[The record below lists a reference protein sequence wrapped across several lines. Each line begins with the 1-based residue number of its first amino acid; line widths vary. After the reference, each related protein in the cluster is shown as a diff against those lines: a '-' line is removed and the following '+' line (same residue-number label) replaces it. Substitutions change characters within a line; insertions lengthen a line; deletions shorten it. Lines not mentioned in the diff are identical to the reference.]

1 MTFAI
6 ELDGKHAL
14 VTGAGR
20 GIGRSIAHTL
30 ASAGASVFVNDVN
43 AAQAATVAG
52 EIVEAGGKATP
63 MPFDVTRWDDVRQAI
78 DDTTVDVLV
87 NNAGNAGAEQFGA
100 LCEFAESDPAEW
112 PRYFS
117 VNLFGT
123 MHCTRAVLPA
133 MIAGGSGGRV
143 ITIVSDAARF
153 GDARVAPYA
162 AAKAGAAGFSRSV
175 AREVGR
181 YGITA
186 NCISLGTMESPVT
199 EGAPFDG
206 RGYVVRRRGTPE
218 EAAGLV
224 TYLASPLATWITG
237 QTYALN
243 GGYTFSQ

>member
-1 MTFAI
+1 
-6 ELDGKHAL
+6 
-14 VTGAGR
+14 
-20 GIGRSIAHTL
+20 
-30 ASAGASVFVNDVN
+30 
-43 AAQAATVAG
+43 
-52 EIVEAGGKATP
+52 
-63 MPFDVTRWDDVRQAI
+63 
-78 DDTTVDVLV
+78 
-87 NNAGNAGAEQFGA
+87 
-100 LCEFAESDPAEW
+100 
-112 PRYFS
+112 
-117 VNLFGT
+117 
-123 MHCTRAVLPA
+123 
-133 MIAGGSGGRV
+133 V